1 MPTAINWE
9 MNVKNCIPTYVGTD
23 PHQALI
29 SSSRTVDALSKLDL
43 PSGVDVEIK
52 A

>member
-1 MPTAINWE
+1 LDIYA
-9 MNVKNCIPTYVGTD
+9 
-23 PHQALI
+23 